1 MEDTDKELRNTVL
14 NSAMKNDPWEPLE
27 NKMPDIP
34 KICPAPQDP
43 FKNLISS
50 ETYVKSLGTKVILF
64 RTQSSS

>member
-1 MEDTDKELRNTVL
+1 MEDTDAVL
-14 NSAMKNDPWEPLE
+14 NSSSAMKNDPWEPLE

-43 FKNLISS
+43 LKNLISS